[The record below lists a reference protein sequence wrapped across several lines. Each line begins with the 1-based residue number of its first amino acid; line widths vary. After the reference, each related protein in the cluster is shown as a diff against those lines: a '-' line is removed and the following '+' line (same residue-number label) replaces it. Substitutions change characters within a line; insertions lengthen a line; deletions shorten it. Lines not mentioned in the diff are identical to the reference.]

1 MKLTFSLTLTAVA
14 LLPALA
20 SANPIE
26 DAVVTSFER
35 DMQREPSPQISQA
48 SVGEH
53 DPLIEIFYAAL
64 HGPRKSENNAPAMIA
79 RQSDQGDEHTIR

>member
-1 MKLTFSLTLTAVA
+1 MKLTLTLAAVA
-14 LLPALA
+14 LLPVLA

-26 DAVVTSFER
+26 DAVLTSFER

-53 DPLIEIFYAAL
+53 DPLTEIFYAAL
-64 HGPRKSENNAPAMIA
+64 YGPRKGAPAMIA
-79 RQSDQGDEHTIR
+79 QQSEQGDEGTIR